1 MGMPVTPAEL
11 ELETS
16 LDSIGNCYLK
26 REEGREGGREKG
38 RKKYDRKVTQQ

>member
-26 REEGREGGREKG
+26 REEGRDQ
-38 RKKYDRKVTQQ
+38 RKED